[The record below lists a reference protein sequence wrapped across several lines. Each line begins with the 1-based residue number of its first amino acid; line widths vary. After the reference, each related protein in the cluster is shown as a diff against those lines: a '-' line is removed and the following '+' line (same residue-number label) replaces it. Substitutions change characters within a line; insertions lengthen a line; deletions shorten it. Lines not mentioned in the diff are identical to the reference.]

1 MNSFLLSF
9 IDSPIKIILIGLLI
23 SFWMTYRSIPVV
35 VYLSFAKNLIV
46 IPNKRSSHFKNT
58 PNLGGIGIF
67 IGTVFTT
74 NIIGSMILNQTQFSQ
89 LAALNAALILLFFAG
104 VKDDIHTLS
113 PLKKLI
119 IQIFASLIV
128 LISFN
133 IRIKGFYGIF
143 GINELPLIASYF
155 LTIIVF
161 IVLTNAYNLID
172 GIDGLAGSIALIIF
186 IFYGYIFFETNNF
199 YGLILSVT
207 ITGSIVAFL
216 FFNLAKSRRKIFMGD
231 TGSMFVG
238 FLIVYVSIIILNT
251 KNLPLNLNNNISIVV
266 LALLSFPILDTIRIF
281 TIRILSGKNPLK
293 ADKNHIHHR
302 LLKLGFSHIK
312 STLLISIFVIL
323 NVALSILTINL
334 DITFHF
340 FVVAI
345 FSFFCT
351 LIPYFIENTD
361 GKWKLRIPIITKKKD
376 KKVV

>member
-35 VYLSFAKNLIV
+35 VFLSFAKNLIV

-89 LAALNAALILLFFAG
+89 LAALNSALILLFFAG

-119 IQIFASLIV
+119 IQIFASLVV
-128 LISFN
+128 LVSFN
-133 IRIKGFYGIF
+133 IRITGFYGIF
-143 GINELPLIASYF
+143 GINELSLIMSYF
-155 LTIIVF
+155 LTIIIF
-161 IVLTNAYNLID
+161 IVLINAYNLID

-186 IFYGYIFFETNNF
+186 IFYGFIFFETNNL

-207 ITGSIVAFL
+207 IIGAIIAFL
-216 FFNLAKSRRKIFMGD
+216 FFNLTKSRRKIFMGD
-231 TGSMFVG
+231 TGSMFIG

-251 KNLPLNLNNNISIVV
+251 EKLPINLNNNISIVV
-266 LALLSFPILDTIRIF
+266 LALLSFPLLDTIRIF
-281 TIRILSGKNPLK
+281 TIRILSRKNPLK

-361 GKWKLRIPIITKKKD
+361 GKWKLRIPKLPRKK
-376 KKVV
+376 